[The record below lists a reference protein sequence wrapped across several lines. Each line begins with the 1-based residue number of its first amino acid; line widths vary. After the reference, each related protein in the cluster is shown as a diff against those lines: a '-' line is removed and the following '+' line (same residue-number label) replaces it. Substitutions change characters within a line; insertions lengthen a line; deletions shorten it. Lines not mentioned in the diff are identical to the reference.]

1 VVTLSARHPV
11 IDARTLLRDLQ
22 APPRFASARFD
33 NYIPDLAYPSQAQAR
48 DLVADFAASTQD
60 AKRGI
65 FKRRAS
71 TVKPGIYLDGGYGVG
86 KTHLLASLWH
96 AQAGEATFASFVEYT
111 NLVGALGFAQSV
123 EALSKYS
130 LICIDEFELDDP
142 GDTVLMSTL
151 LQRLVEKGVKIAATS
166 NTLPDRLG
174 EGRFAADD
182 FMREIQGLKNHFNIL
197 RIEGT
202 DYRHRENLE
211 PSEPLSAAALDSV
224 ANENANCT
232 LDDAVAL
239 QQHLSRVHPS
249 AFGALVDGL
258 DRVCIS
264 NLVPVTDQAQALRW
278 VVFIDRLYDR
288 QIPVSFSG
296 CQISELFSAQMLKG
310 GYRKKYLRALSRLT
324 ALSRET

>member
-1 VVTLSARHPV
+1 VIALSDRHPQ
-11 IDARTLLRDLQ
+11 IDARVLLLDLQ
-22 APPRFASARFD
+22 APPRFANARFD
-33 NYIPDLAYPSQAQAR
+33 NYIPDVAYPSQAQAR
-48 DLVADFAASTQD
+48 DAVAEFAQPVKSS
-60 AKRGI
+60 KRGI
-65 FKRRAS
+65 FRRQEAL
-71 TVKPGIYLDGGYGVG
+71 TKPGVYLDGGYGVG

-96 AQAGEATFASFVEYT
+96 AHSGEATFASFVEYT
-111 NLVGALGFAQSV
+111 NLVGALGFVEAV
-123 EALSKYS
+123 EALSAYS

-151 LQRLVEKGVKIAATS
+151 LQRLVERGVKIAATS

-174 EGRFAADD
+174 EGRFAAED

-211 PSEPLSAAALDSV
+211 PSEPLTAEALENV
-224 ANENANCT
+224 AQITANCT
-232 LDDAVAL
+232 LDDAAAL
-239 QQHLSRVHPS
+239 QGHLSHVHPS

-258 DRVCIS
+258 NRVCIA
-264 NLVPVTDQAQALRW
+264 NLTPVTDQGQALRW

-296 CQISELFSAQMLKG
+296 CQITELFSAQMLKG

-324 ALSRET
+324 ALSREV